1 MQVHIALFGG
11 ARVVAGKSDIDLS
24 FDSPSVTLGQLVGE
38 LIARYPR
45 VQPYLLDASGTLHA
59 SLRVL
64 LNNEWPIP
72 EVTLA
77 TLLHD
82 EDRVSFLVAV
92 AGGRG

>member
-1 MQVHIALFGG
+1 MQLRVALFGG
-11 ARVVAGKSDIDLS
+11 ARVVTGKSIVDLS
-24 FDSPSVTLGQLVGE
+24 FDSTSVTLGQLVE
-38 LIARYPR
+38 KLIARYPR
-45 VQPYLLDASGTLHA
+45 VRPYLLDAPGTLHP

-72 EVTLA
+72 EVTMA

-92 AGGRG
+92 AGGG

>member
-1 MQVHIALFGG
+1 MQVHVALFGG
-11 ARVVAGKSDIDLS
+11 ARVVADKSNIDLS
-24 FDSPSVTLGQLVGE
+24 FDSPSVTLGQLVE
-38 LIARYPR
+38 ALIARYPR
-45 VQPYLLDASGTLHA
+45 VRPYLLDASGTLHS

-72 EVTLA
+72 EATMA